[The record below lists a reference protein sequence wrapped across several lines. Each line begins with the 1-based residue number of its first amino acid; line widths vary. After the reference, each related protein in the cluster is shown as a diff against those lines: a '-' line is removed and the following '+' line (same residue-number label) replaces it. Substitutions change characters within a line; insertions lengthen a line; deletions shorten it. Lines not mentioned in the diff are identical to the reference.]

1 MNKNKLKNPPIIFF
15 SFFFQALT
23 EERMDENI
31 KKNIKKKVRNVE
43 VGLAKSILRW
53 KYKKEGEI
61 IPNDR
66 QMENHSQQI
75 AGQAH
80 DVIAKRGKNIWNGL
94 KKVYVESEKKNKEKN
109 R

>member
-1 MNKNKLKNPPIIFF
+1 
-15 SFFFQALT
+15 
-23 EERMDENI
+23 MDEDI
-31 KKNIKKKVRNVE
+31 KKNIKKTVRHVE
-43 VGLAKSILRW
+43 AGLAKSILRW
-53 KYKKEGEI
+53 KYKREGKP

-80 DVIAKRGKNIWNGL
+80 DVIAKSGKNIWNGL
-94 KKVYVESEKKNKEKN
+94 KKVYAESEKKNKEKN